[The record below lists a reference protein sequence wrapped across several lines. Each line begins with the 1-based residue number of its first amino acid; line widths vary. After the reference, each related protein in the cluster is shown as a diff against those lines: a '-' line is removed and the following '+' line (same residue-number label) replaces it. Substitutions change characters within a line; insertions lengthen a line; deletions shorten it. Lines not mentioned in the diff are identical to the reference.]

1 MNALIAKERYHFH
14 ERLFET
20 NTLTLTKAGVTCK
33 RYNITNIRISKNI

>member
-20 NTLTLTKAGVTCK
+20 NTLTLTKAGWLRMQIQVAGDQK
-33 RYNITNIRISKNI
+33 Q